1 MTSQRVSII
10 AIITATHTRVHTF
23 MLGARGTFSII
34 DNKLRWL
41 LLCWNIS
48 KISYLFCQSPLCAII
63 YDDPS
68 SLAE

>member
-1 MTSQRVSII
+1 MTSQLVSII

-23 MLGARGTFSII
+23 MLGARGI
-34 DNKLRWL
+34 KLGWL

-48 KISYLFCQSPLCAII
+48 YLLCQSPLCAII